1 MIRDVDLI
9 SQLPLF
15 IQGYREI
22 KHIMNAENPE
32 LQTIEDASET
42 IKDNLFILTCD
53 ENGISRFEQLLNI
66 VPNSNDTLN
75 VRITRVLAR
84 WNDTIPYTY
93 KSLIEKLNIICGDG
107 NYQIIPNF
115 NEYEMELI
123 VNLPLSGQVEEL
135 DYMLSYMIP
144 ANIVVKSRNVLS
156 HKAEGKVFFGGTSIE
171 TNHFTL
177 NSKTSKKNVISGLIT
192 HSSTVTKNVVR
203 IIN

>member
-9 SQLPLF
+9 SYLPQF
-15 IQGYREI
+15 IQEYREI

-32 LQTIEDASET
+32 FQTIEDVSEA
-42 IKDNLFILTCD
+42 IKNNQFILTCD

-66 VPNSNDTLN
+66 VPNNNDTLN
-75 VRITRVLAR
+75 VRISRVLAR

-93 KSLIEKLNIICGDG
+93 SSLIEKLKIICGDG
-107 NYQIIPNF
+107 NYQIVPNF
-115 NEYEMELI
+115 KEYEMELI

-144 ANIVVKSRNVLS
+144 ANIVVKSRNVLR
-156 HKAEGKVFFGGTSIE
+156 HKIEGKVVLGGTTIE
-171 TNHFTL
+171 TNLFTL
-177 NSKTSKKNVISGLIT
+177 NSKINMKQMSDGSL
-192 HSSTVTKNVVR
+192 TVTKNVVER